1 VRIEAVAMTKLLILT
16 PTLSPETGWGR
27 YSDAIVRNLERQYEL
42 DVCTEL
48 PDIME
53 LRSSFKA
60 LYYAVQ
66 RVRGRV
72 ESADSVLSLVSYPY
86 SLVAYL
92 ATRGTDVPYFVTCHG
107 TYAVE
112 PLFNKHR
119 VPARHSFSQS
129 AALFAVSSFTADR
142 MRERMSAC
150 NIYII
155 PNGVTDER
163 PELKPFDLDN
173 EVLLTVGAFKPR
185 KGQLRAVEA
194 FAQVASQLPDV
205 DHHFVGDVSGEY
217 AEAVQDHV
225 EELGLKDRVHFEGRV
240 PEEELGRWYN
250 TADAFLLTPRYEQ
263 HHFEGFGLVYLEANR
278 HGVPVI
284 GTYGTGAEDA
294 IAPGVSGFC
303 VPPEDDA
310 IAEAVHRLFDDNDLY
325 RRVSEGAERWADCHS
340 WLRTT
345 VEMTKV
351 SVRKLREKSTDERW

>member
-1 VRIEAVAMTKLLILT
+1 MRIEEVAMTQLLILT

-48 PDIME
+48 PDIIE
-53 LRSSFKA
+53 LRSSLKT

-66 RVRGRV
+66 RVRRRV
-72 ESADSVLSLVSYPY
+72 ESADGVLSLVSYPY

-150 NIYII
+150 NIYVI
-155 PNGVTDER
+155 PNGVADGS
-163 PELKPFDLDN
+163 PDVIPFDLN
-173 EVLLTVGAFKPR
+173 HRVLLTVGAFKPR
-185 KGQLRAVEA
+185 KGQLQAVEA
-194 FAQVASQLPDV
+194 FARVADQLLDV
-205 DHHFVGDVSGEY
+205 DHHFVGDMSREY
-217 AEAVQDHV
+217 AKVVRDHV
-225 EELGLKDRVHFEGRV
+225 KEMGLEARVHFEGRV
-240 PEEELGRWYN
+240 PENELDRWYG
-250 TADAFLLTPRYEQ
+250 TADAFILTPRYEQ

-278 HGVPVI
+278 HGVPVV
-284 GTYGTGAEDA
+284 GTNGTGAEDA
-294 IAPGVSGFC
+294 IAPDVSGLR
-303 VPPEDDA
+303 VAQDVEA
-310 IAEAVHRLFDDNDLY
+310 IAEAVHSLFVDDDLY
-325 RRVSEGAERWADCHS
+325 RHVSEGAERWADCHS
-340 WLRTT
+340 WIRTT
-345 VEMTKV
+345 AEMTTIID
-351 SVRKLREKSTDERW
+351 RKLREG